1 MHTNNFIDGSS
12 SMTVDRK
19 RKRRGTLQVRFCTEP
34 CEIIDT
40 HSPLDYD
47 RGGLFPN
54 VSHDDQSNN
63 TYANS
68 NIILTLSFGFVA
80 PSSSCHSPP
89 PTTPLPPPQQQ
100 QQQQHSV
107 SSSNLMM
114 KKPRADKKRPKLSID
129 TSNIHD
135 GPLYFTSMTTNH
147 QKKEQQQ
154 QKLNVEDDHDARI
167 TMENTEMNRR
177 CLVAA
182 A

>member
-12 SMTVDRK
+12 STIADRK
-19 RKRRGTLQVRFCTEP
+19 RKRRGTLRVRFCTEP

-54 VSHDDQSNN
+54 VSHDNQSNN
-63 TYANS
+63 TYTNS
-68 NIILTLSFGFVA
+68 NSNNNIILTLSFGFMA
-80 PSSSCHSPP
+80 PSCH
-89 PTTPLPPPQQQ
+89 PTAPSPPPQQQ
-100 QQQQHSV
+100 QQQQQ
-107 SSSNLMM
+107 SNLMV
-114 KKPRADKKRPKLSID
+114 KKPRTDKKRPKLSID
-129 TSNIHD
+129 TSNLHD

-154 QKLNVEDDHDARI
+154 QKLNAEDDHDARI